1 MPFVTDNNSGR
12 MRLDLVRK
20 RCSFFLS
27 FLPGFH
33 FQPAPPPVTL
43 RLRALGLTW
52 RGRWAAFPDQLD
64 SVCLDQFRS
73 HLPVIAEK
81 CAYPDRMVLGYTP
94 SSRLERY
101 QLFTRQR
108 GHFNK
113 SLGAEEGV
121 RGQACASSAQEAK
134 QRPPGSGDRRCG
146 GMRQARQCGPAQG
159 QEGTGFTEQWVARR
173 RAGQSHQGGV
183 EDEIDSPAAGPPCRQ
198 CAG

>member
-64 SVCLDQFRS
+64 SVCLDQFRL

-81 CAYPDRMVLGYTP
+81 CAYPDRMVLGHTP

-113 SLGAEEGV
+113 SLGAEEG
-121 RGQACASSAQEAK
+121 RANGTGTTQLSKMTPDNLHDNGSKAQGK
-134 QRPPGSGDRRCG
+134 HVSG
-146 GMRQARQCGPAQG
+146 GMPHLP
-159 QEGTGFTEQWVARR
+159 QETRSSVLFLGTNKA
-173 RAGQSHQGGV
+173 HQ
-183 EDEIDSPAAGPPCRQ
+183 
-198 CAG
+198 